1 MSESTTSA
9 TTSAA
14 SAARPSGGVSAS
26 KAVSAPSK
34 VTLWLTGRISAS
46 NQVGQTKEGFPI
58 VETIM
63 TTPAADAY
71 SYPNRYC
78 VMSQS
83 KLGREGDDLTI
94 EVEVQCRPWRDAKGR
109 YHYPHYLWAV

>member
-1 MSESTTSA
+1 MSESTA
-9 TTSAA
+9 TTTTP
-14 SAARPSGGVSAS
+14 SAARPAGAAASA
-26 KAVSAPSK
+26 KAAIAPSR
-34 VTLWLTGRISAS
+34 VTVWITGRIAGS

-63 TTPAADAY
+63 ITPAVDQY
-71 SYPNRYC
+71 SHPNRYC

-83 KLGREGDDLTI
+83 KLGREGEDLSI

-109 YHYPHYLWAV
+109 YHYPHYLWAVR

>member
-1 MSESTTSA
+1 MSEATA
-9 TTSAA
+9 TTTA
-14 SAARPSGGVSAS
+14 SAATRPSAAAS
-26 KAVSAPSK
+26 GKGALAPSR

-46 NQVGQTKEGFPI
+46 TQVGQTKEGFPI